1 MVGWWMVSGWLVDG
15 WWVVGDSD
23 TNGASRTA
31 ATECECAGSVCAHCV
46 NHRIVPTNVLA
57 PVFAHSF
64 HKVYIADGQS
74 VHPQSYLMF
83 LCFLNLPILC
93 SVFLCVFVLTF
104 LVLDDSLLTFILHRN
119 V

>member
-1 MVGWWMVSGWLVDG
+1 MDDCWWIVG
-15 WWVVGDSD
+15 D

-46 NHRIVPTNVLA
+46 NHRIVPSNVLA

-64 HKVYIADGQS
+64 HKLYIADGQS